1 MGYDSIEPFIS
12 DPSRGVFIL
21 CRTSNK
27 SATDFQG
34 AKNNDRKLFEIVAE
48 TSFSW
53 NVNDNIGLVVGATAP
68 EEIHRVRKKAPGLPM
83 LIPGV
88 GKQGG
93 DLKKSLKKGNTDG
106 ISIINVSRSIIFPT
120 DLTEK
125 SIRNEAKGYLEKMRR
140 IIDDK

>member
-12 DPSRGVFIL
+12 DPTRGVFIL

-27 SATDFQG
+27 SATDFQD

-68 EEIHRVRKKAPGLPM
+68 EEILRVRKKAPGLPM

-93 DLKKSLKKGNTDG
+93 DLKKSLKNGNTDG

-125 SIRNEAKGYLEKMRR
+125 SIRNAAKNYLEKMRR
-140 IIDDK
+140 IIDEK

>member
-1 MGYDSIEPFIS
+1 M
-12 DPSRGVFIL
+12 
-21 CRTSNK
+21 
-27 SATDFQG
+27 
-34 AKNNDRKLFEIVAE
+34 
-48 TSFSW
+48 
-53 NVNDNIGLVVGATAP
+53 VGATAP
-68 EEIHRVRKKAPGLPM
+68 EEILRVRKKAPGLPM

-125 SIRNEAKGYLEKMRR
+125 SIRNAAKGYLEKMRR